1 MKALITAGGRGTRM
15 RPLTFSSNKHLIPLA
30 NKPLIY
36 YALEAVVEAG
46 IKKIGI
52 NYNPGQLEELK
63 AALGTGRRWGVKFT
77 YILQEKPLGLA
88 NIVQEAMPF
97 LGKGKFVM
105 HLGDNI
111 FHGGIKTLIEQ
122 FRKAEANGLLT
133 IIHHPENLRM
143 GVPFFDK
150 KGQVKKLVEKPKK
163 APHDWA
169 IPGLYFADHHIF
181 ECFSGKNAI
190 KPSARGEYEILAAF
204 QWLIDRQHKVEVTEF
219 KGVWRDPGKFNDWLE
234 TNQFLLDRVIKNDS
248 ASRLRKDVKVE
259 GRVRIG
265 GKCKIKN
272 SSLRG
277 PSVIGDGVVIEDS
290 FIGPYSSIGDDCQI
304 REAKLENVILM
315 KEVQI
320 INPGKSLDSCLIG
333 KESIIN
339 GNRRAS
345 NGIEL
350 FVGNQCVIKL

>member
-1 MKALITAGGRGTRM
+1 
-15 RPLTFSSNKHLIPLA
+15 
-30 NKPLIY
+30 
-36 YALEAVVEAG
+36 
-46 IKKIGI
+46 
-52 NYNPGQLEELK
+52 
-63 AALGTGRRWGVKFT
+63 
-77 YILQEKPLGLA
+77 
-88 NIVQEAMPF
+88 
-97 LGKGKFVM
+97 
-105 HLGDNI
+105 
-111 FHGGIKTLIEQ
+111 
-122 FRKAEANGLLT
+122 
-133 IIHHPENLRM
+133 
-143 GVPFFDK
+143 
-150 KGQVKKLVEKPKK
+150 
-163 APHDWA
+163 
-169 IPGLYFADHHIF
+169 
-181 ECFSGKNAI
+181 
-190 KPSARGEYEILAAF
+190 
-204 QWLIDRQHKVEVTEF
+204 
-219 KGVWRDPGKFNDWLE
+219 
-234 TNQFLLDRVIKNDS
+234 VIKNDS